1 VSDGWPAPRVRVNHY
16 FFLSTYFKD
25 FMNRLIFLT
34 AAMLVAMNTFAQK
47 RIVSLNGAVTEIVVA
62 LGFEKNIVG
71 VDVTSTYPASIQQ
84 VAKVGH
90 NRNISAE
97 PVLALN
103 PDLILGTDNFLQPA
117 VIEQFK
123 NIGVRT
129 QIFRQDFSIEGTKKL
144 ITEVAAALQVPAKGI
159 ALVKQL
165 EKEQA
170 ALKIKPTNKKVLFI
184 YARGAGTMLVAGMG
198 TPTEKMIT
206 LAGAKNAAG
215 GFNDFKPLTPEALVT
230 ANPDIILMFDDGLKS
245 MGGVDGLLKVQGVQQ
260 TTAGK
265 EKKVVVMDGAL
276 LTGFGPRVIAAVKE
290 LAGKLDS

>member
-1 VSDGWPAPRVRVNHY
+1 
-16 FFLSTYFKD
+16 
-25 FMNRLIFLT
+25 MNRLIVLT
-34 AAMLVAMNTFAQK
+34 AALLVAMNTFAQK

-71 VDVTSTYPASIQQ
+71 VDVTSTYPASMQQ
-84 VAKVGH
+84 VPKVGH

-117 VIEQFK
+117 VITQFK
-123 NIGVRT
+123 NVGVKT
-129 QIFRQDFSIEGTKKL
+129 QIFKQDFSIEGTKQL
-144 ITEVAAALQVPAKGI
+144 ITEVAAALQVPAKGT
-159 ALVKQL
+159 ALIKQL

-170 ALKIKPTNKKVLFI
+170 GLKIKQTNKKVLFI
-184 YARGAGTMLVAGMG
+184 YARGAGTMLVAGTG

-206 LAGAKNAAG
+206 LAGAQNAAS
-215 GFNDFKPLTPEALVT
+215 GFSDFKPLTPEALVT

-245 MGGVDGLLKVQGVQQ
+245 MGGIDGLLKVQGVQQ
-260 TTAGK
+260 TTAGR

-276 LTGFGPRVIAAVKE
+276 LTGFGPRVITAVKE
-290 LAGKLDS
+290 LAGKLNS